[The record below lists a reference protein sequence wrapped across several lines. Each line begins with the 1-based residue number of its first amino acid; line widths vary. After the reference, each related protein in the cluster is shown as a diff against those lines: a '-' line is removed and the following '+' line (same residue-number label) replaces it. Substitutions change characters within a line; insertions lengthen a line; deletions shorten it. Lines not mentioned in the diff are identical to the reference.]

1 MTPELYTLVATLVL
15 ALVQVFL
22 PATGRTAQ
30 YGLKWNAGARDE
42 AQPQPNKLVG
52 RLERAQANLFET
64 LPIFIGAVLIAHVAG
79 EEGALTFWGTQ
90 LYFWGRVAYVP
101 LYAGGIPY
109 IRSAIWIASL
119 AGLVMV
125 LASLIV

>member
-52 RLERAQANLFET
+52 RLGSIQAFKQT
-64 LPIFIGAVLIAHVAG
+64 
-79 EEGALTFWGTQ
+79 
-90 LYFWGRVAYVP
+90 GR
-101 LYAGGIPY
+101 
-109 IRSAIWIASL
+109 R
-119 AGLVMV
+119 
-125 LASLIV
+125 